1 MTTVTLPENPHAT
14 IAPWPG
20 EDDGDAGRRQRGLA
34 IAATTPYLKVPGG
47 WLITSQATPGVT
59 YRLAR
64 DEDGVYCSCPDYER
78 RAAVCKHGHGL
89 EYHLKREQ
97 AADAIRGGTG
107 QSPTDANGHAAS
119 VVPTTVVDRPA
130 PVPAVPVLSTPSV
143 LSALERPPIH
153 RMPETNPA
161 RPPLTVPRSTKYN
174 QAQENESPHFI
185 RLLWDLANMVPPL
198 ERDRGRKHVDIRKV
212 IYGLV
217 HRVHTTKSGRRSY
230 SDLKLASDIMG
241 LGDLPARPT
250 LTKYMEAPEI
260 TPILERLVALSAVP
274 LSPLDT
280 TFLADST
287 GLGTT
292 IRDEQWADA
301 KWGNAESRKSYTGST
316 WTKAHFMTGFASNVI
331 TAAFVTPGL
340 ANSGDS
346 PQLPKLLA
354 ITSEHFVVKAVH
366 ADKAYLSGENLQ
378 AIIDE
383 GARAYIE
390 FKTDSVYRD
399 PTAKYAGVW
408 NSLLQYFRTRSD
420 EFYAEYTKRAKV
432 ESVFSAFKRVFDP
445 ITRSISPTAR
455 VNEVLS
461 RAVAYNITRVIHS
474 AYIDGID
481 PFFK

>member
-1 MTTVTLPENPHAT
+1 MTNVTLPENPHAT

-47 WLITSQATPGVT
+47 WLTPSQATPDVT

-64 DEDGVYCSCPDYER
+64 DEDGVYCECPDYAQRE
-78 RAAVCKHGHGL
+78 AACKHAFGL

-97 AADAIRGGTG
+97 AADAIRSGTG
-107 QSPTDANGHAAS
+107 QSRTDANGHATPAAP
-119 VVPTTVVDRPA
+119 VPAVTTTILDRPA
-130 PVPAVPVLSTPSV
+130 PVSTPST

-153 RMPETNPA
+153 RTPETNPPA
-161 RPPLTVPRSTKYN
+161 RPSLTAPRSTKYN
-174 QAQENESPHFI
+174 AAQENESAHFI
-185 RLLWDLANMVPPL
+185 RLLWDLANTVPQL
-198 ERDRGRKHVDIRKV
+198 ERDRGRKPADMRKV
-212 IYGLV
+212 IYGLI

-274 LSPLDT
+274 LAPLDT
-280 TFLADST
+280 TFAIDSS

-292 IRDEQWADA
+292 IRDEQWADF
-301 KWGNAESRKSYTGST
+301 KWGSEESRKSYTGST
-316 WTKAHFMTGFASNVI
+316 WTKAHFMTAKYSNVI
-331 TAAFVTPGL
+331 TAAFVTPSL
-340 ANSGDS
+340 SESGDA

-354 ITSEHFVVKAVH
+354 ITAEHFDVKAVL
-366 ADKAYLSGENLQ
+366 ADKAYLSGKNLQ

-383 GARAYIE
+383 GARPYIE
-390 FKTDSVYRD
+390 FKSDSVYRK
-399 PTAKYAGVW
+399 PTAKYAEVW
-408 NSLLQYFRTRSD
+408 NSLLHYFRTRSA
-420 EFYAEYTKRAKV
+420 EFYIEYPKRSKV
-432 ESVFSAFKRVFDP
+432 EAGFSAFKRVFDP

-461 RAVAYNITRVIHS
+461 RAVAYNIVCVIHS
-474 AYIDGID
+474 AYIDGVN
-481 PFFK
+481 PFFD